1 MNNRKKQF
9 EELCEA
15 FGVIETKKRMM
26 YPRGIQFSE
35 QFLQALQEEY
45 ERQKLEESQKE
56 KPIREHSSKMLKA
69 LQFHIRAL
77 DNEQVGLA
85 ETEKKAH
92 KAYPMD
98 KDEPGSHKRNRH
110 GGPMV
115 DTRDEFIGKMKGK
128 QRDFLKSKDAKY
140 KQANQVEE
148 AKLYKNQK
156 IGKIQEEEEK
166 DSKKEKKKAPTKR
179 TYSGRN
185 YGNFSKAE
193 ADWED
198 NTYVDRRGRTRRINK
213 D

>member
-56 KPIREHSSKMLKA
+56 KPIREHSTKMLKA

-85 ETEKKAH
+85 ERQKDNKK
-92 KAYPMD
+92 
-98 KDEPGSHKRNRH
+98 
-110 GGPMV
+110 
-115 DTRDEFIGKMKGK
+115 
-128 QRDFLKSKDAKY
+128 
-140 KQANQVEE
+140 VEE
-148 AKLYKNQK
+148 DS
-156 IGKIQEEEEK
+156 EEK
-166 DSKKEKKKAPTKR
+166 SEEKSEETPKPRPKRPYDNSGSPPKGYQRR
-179 TYSGRN
+179 TYYTRSGR
-185 YGNFSKAE
+185 S
-193 ADWED
+193 
-198 NTYVDRRGRTRRINK
+198 RRANREY